1 MRPRFLFA
9 ATLSALASMVLL
21 HAQATPTATPQQ
33 PPSFRSIITI
43 VPIDVR
49 VIDSRGWPITDL
61 KRDDFTVTEDGVP
74 QPVRTFASQA
84 LTADPAAAGDGAQ
97 PLLRRTAAP
106 SPTPPNKRV
115 FLFLLGRGRMNGP
128 SKEAEALATFVKERL
143 LPQDQVAVLAYN
155 RATDFTTDHETI
167 AALVQRYRERHEH
180 IEALLSQHFSGL
192 RAVYGSKVIPPH
204 IQAESDALFG
214 RAEALRPRA
223 ITPGQMTDARR
234 ITEDVQR
241 TTEELQRAELLAGR
255 TGEFAGLPDPAATA
269 TAERLDVSFDDY
281 ISSQSELTHDLGNL
295 YAGIDYMRHV
305 EGEKHLAFVTP
316 RGLALPRMEN
326 NQVLAQVASDARIAI
341 DIIYTGGV
349 VGAPPTRIVGGRIIM
364 SPVPSVAQ
372 VFGQTFSVQD
382 MRTISEMTGGQ
393 MSAFKY
399 GRDALN
405 RLDDAT
411 RFQYLL
417 GYSPTNN
424 VLDGKYRRVDV
435 KVNRRGA
442 TVLYRRGYY
451 ASRQIIP
458 LDRRQFITE
467 NRIAAAGTYAGIV
480 EDIKI
485 SLAKP
490 VAEPGGSELAL
501 AFNIRSPRTRFLRA
515 DDRHSAS
522 LEIAIFCVDAEQR
535 IVGQLRQTMDL
546 RLREEAY
553 QTFQTEGLNHM
564 ARVPLTSVP
573 LFVKVIV
580 YDYAADVTGSAAA
593 KLR

>member
-1 MRPRFLFA
+1 
-9 ATLSALASMVLL
+9 
-21 HAQATPTATPQQ
+21 
-33 PPSFRSIITI
+33 
-43 VPIDVR
+43 
-49 VIDSRGWPITDL
+49 
-61 KRDDFTVTEDGVP
+61 
-74 QPVRTFASQA
+74 
-84 LTADPAAAGDGAQ
+84 
-97 PLLRRTAAP
+97 
-106 SPTPPNKRV
+106 V

-143 LPQDQVAVLAYN
+143 MPQDQVAVLAYN
-155 RATDFTTDHETI
+155 RATDFTTDHATI

-204 IQAESDALFG
+204 IQAEIDAVFG
-214 RAEALRPRA
+214 RVPGLRPRS
-223 ITPGQMTDARR
+223 ITPGQMADAKR

-241 TTEELQRAELLAGR
+241 TSEELQRAELLAGR
-255 TGEFAGLPDPAATA
+255 TGEFAGLPDPAATT

-295 YAGIDYMRHV
+295 YAGIDYMRYV
-305 EGEKHLAFVTP
+305 EGEKHLAFITP

-326 NQVLAQVASDARIAI
+326 NQVLAQVASDARIAL

-349 VGAPPTRIVGGRIIM
+349 VGAPPTRVVGGRVVM
-364 SPVPSVAQ
+364 LPLPSVAQ
-372 VFGQTFSVQD
+372 VFGQTLSVQD

-417 GYSPTNN
+417 GYSPANDA
-424 VLDGKYRRVDV
+424 LDGKYRRVAV
-435 KVNRRGA
+435 KVNRPGA

-451 ASRQIIP
+451 ATRQIIP

-467 NRIAAAGTYAGIV
+467 NRIAAAGSYAGIV
-480 EDIKI
+480 EDIKVR
-485 SLAKP
+485 LDKP
-490 VAEPGGSELAL
+490 RIESGKNELTV
-501 AFNIRSPRTRFLRA
+501 AFNIQSPRTRFVLT
-515 DDRHSAS
+515 DGRHSAS
-522 LEIAIFCVDAEQR
+522 LEIAIFCVDSQQR

-546 RLREEAY
+546 RLRDAA
-553 QTFQTEGLNHM
+553 FQAFQAEGRSHS
-564 ARVPLTSVP
+564 ARVPLTGVP
-573 LFVKVIV
+573 LFVKVVV
-580 YDYAADVTGSAAA
+580 YDYGADVTGSAAA